1 MKKTLLIVVAII
13 LVIAGLVYSFS
24 AEEEVTE
31 VSALVNCL
39 AENNVVIYGS
49 ATCPACREL
58 ANSFGGYEAIKPIY
72 VECND
77 QQERCI
83 SEMQTNFVPEIHI
96 NGEVYSGPRS
106 PEVLAGITG
115 CEMDL

>member
-1 MKKTLLIVVAII
+1 M
-13 LVIAGLVYSFS
+13 IAGLVYYFNT
-24 AEEEVTE
+24 EEEVTE
-31 VSALVNCL
+31 ISALVNCL

-49 ATCPACREL
+49 ATCPACLEL

-72 VECND
+72 VECTD

-83 SEMQTNFVPEIHI
+83 REMQTNYVPEIHI
-96 NGEVYSGPRS
+96 NGEVYNGPRS
-106 PEVLAGITG
+106 PEILADITG